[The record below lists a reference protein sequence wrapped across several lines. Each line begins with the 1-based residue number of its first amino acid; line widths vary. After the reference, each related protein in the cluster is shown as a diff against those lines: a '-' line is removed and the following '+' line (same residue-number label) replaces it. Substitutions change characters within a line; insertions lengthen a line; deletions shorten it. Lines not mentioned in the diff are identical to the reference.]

1 MIKMKNLILIFSV
14 FFISS
19 CKKENDKSTINSAV
33 SQDSVSVKTDR
44 DSSSLDQG
52 LNTIDNIKS
61 AYQLTNSQLLAKKL
75 DSVSFEYD
83 CDESSGTVVFYSDQ
97 NDLKAIKHS
106 YAEHSHFSSVDQY
119 FINDNQPYFIFQ
131 TETVWSF
138 DGGTTEKPET
148 KDDVTEKRFYII
160 NEKATQ
166 CLEKKYILKSNSS
179 NNPKSENIPNKELK
193 NCSITDLQKT
203 FDLLMKHKNRRGNG
217 KCL

>member
-138 DGGTTEKPET
+138 DGGTAEKPET

-179 NNPKSENIPNKELK
+179 NNPKSENIPNKQLK
-193 NCSITDLQKT
+193 NCSIAELQKS
-203 FDLLMKHKNRRGNG
+203 FDLLMKNKNRRGNG
-217 KCL
+217 KCF